1 MRTYILSLLLFTA
14 LPGLLLA
21 GEAKILS
28 MSGEVE
34 VRPTREGQWIPA
46 KEDMEIAEGGAVR
59 TGAKGGAV
67 VLMPNKT
74 KVWFRKSTTL
84 EIEQRQTLASRLMLV
99 FGKVKVRVPH
109 LLRKEK
115 FEVRTPSAIC
125 AVRGTEF
132 TMGADEDGKMDL
144 QVLFGEV
151 KLKFTVPPQK
161 GSSEFNIPQGQGLS
175 SSEGGKAVVPVL
187 LTAKSE
193 RDALENWNPG
203 LKPDERQ
210 KELRQKETD
219 RAQIKDFARATNNAE
234 NSVKGFLNMVKE
246 SDLEAG
252 RTLSDVHGNVVRVDQ
267 RMVRPDNNTIQFYN
281 IVKRP
286 TYADFAG
293 REFSYNGGALSNRL
307 DLMQMSMNFNRPLP
321 SRIDEWPAFFNDN
334 TINPVYASF
343 IMANRTYADEIFV
356 MAEGYRYDAARDELV
371 DNIKVVAPG
380 ATAIGNNDMHT
391 IITGILADDGTP
403 GRAQQM
409 LNAISRLDIRDTLD
423 GSGQSTTGGRLT
435 YSGGT
440 LMGAYDG
447 AGVKTSGTTD
457 MYWAKAM
464 PSPVGGVSSWSNDG
478 DPLLWEYQA
487 DPYRIG
493 NNSANGYFWRVSENY
508 VINNGGQIQQAADF
522 TNSSQD
528 PFSILKNTGV
538 ETLTYIKKS
547 VAGGADPTNWSGNPI
562 SANYIRTDIDNTA
575 SGDMFSYSAAHGSKK
590 PNIDLVFIPDLMMAA
605 VQRMLPAITNLKD

>member
-34 VRPTREGQWIPA
+34 VRPTREGAWIPA

-132 TMGADEDGKMDL
+132 TMGSDEDGKMDL

-161 GSSEFNIPQGQGLS
+161 GSAEFNIPQGQGLS

-193 RDALENWNPG
+193 RDAMENWNPG

-219 RAQIKDFARATNNAE
+219 RAQLKDFARATNNAE
-234 NSVKGFLNMVKE
+234 NAVKGFLNVVKE

-267 RMVRPDNNTIQFYN
+267 RMVRPNADEIQFFN
-281 IVKRP
+281 LVKRP
-286 TYADFAG
+286 SYSNNEASVARGGFA
-293 REFSYNGGALSNRL
+293 YNGAQGVPNRL
-307 DLMQMSMNFNRPLP
+307 DYMQMTMNFSKNLP
-321 SRIDEWPAFFNDN
+321 QRIEEWPAFFNNND
-334 TINPVYASF
+334 IHADWSSF
-343 IMANRTYADEIFV
+343 VMANKTKADEIFFI
-356 MAEGYRYDAARDELV
+356 AQDYLYDAARDELV
-371 DNIKVVAPG
+371 NNEAVLGLGVSADQNVLLTGVLVSDGNGSAVHKLNQIASLNIQNNASGTVG
-380 ATAIGNNDMHT
+380 DILIG
-391 IITGILADDGTP
+391 
-403 GRAQQM
+403 
-409 LNAISRLDIRDTLD
+409 
-423 GSGQSTTGGRLT
+423 
-435 YSGGT
+435 
-440 LMGAYDG
+440 DG
-447 AGVKTSGTTD
+447 AGGWVAPLVTEVL
-457 MYWAKAM
+457 WAQKIPAG
-464 PSPVGGVSSWSNDG
+464 VGYEAKETGGNVS
-478 DPLLWEYQA
+478 LWQYQA
-487 DPYRIG
+487 DAYKVGASGETIWF
-493 NNSANGYFWRVSENY
+493 AKENY
-508 VINNGGQIQQAADF
+508 VIGNGGGIKRVEDF
-522 TNSSQD
+522 TNASSD
-528 PFSILKNTGV
+528 PFTILKNTSLQTV
-538 ETLTYIKKS
+538 MYIKTSLSDDPSGILTSADAKFDIE
-547 VAGGADPTNWSGNPI
+547 AADKFAYNGGAGT
-562 SANYIRTDIDNTA
+562 
-575 SGDMFSYSAAHGSKK
+575 
-590 PNIDLVFIPDLMMAA
+590 NIDLVFIPDLMVAA